1 MQYNARHSSI
11 DVLLVQLAAAIDVVD
26 VQKHSLYF
34 ITRSLF
40 ACRQRYS

>member
-26 VQKHSLYF
+26 VQKRLVFHNS
-34 ITRSLF
+34 
-40 ACRQRYS
+40 